1 MGHIILSAKGRFAA
15 LVLSAAFNF
24 GVVQGENISDS
35 VLRLH
40 IPANSN
46 SVRDQEIKLKIR
58 DKVIEK
64 YSSFLKETQKKEDA
78 EKVIKEKLAD
88 IEKDVNLWLLQEGAD
103 YKALVGISYSDFPVK
118 NYGGIK
124 LPAGTYK
131 ALKIVLG
138 SGKGENWWC
147 IMFPPLCFVEGSVKE
162 VSEKDYELLK
172 KELGKTAFELVTK
185 EGKSVFLKFKIVEIV
200 NNIIG

>member
-1 MGHIILSAKGRFAA
+1 MKKFTVVFFIAA

-103 YKALVGISYSDFPVK
+103 YKASVGISYSDFPVK

>member
-1 MGHIILSAKGRFAA
+1 MKKFTVVFFIAA

>member
-1 MGHIILSAKGRFAA
+1 MKKFTVVFFIAA

-46 SVRDQEIKLKIR
+46 SSKDQEIKLKIR

-103 YKALVGISYSDFPVK
+103 YKASAGISYSDFPVK

>member
-1 MGHIILSAKGRFAA
+1 MKKFTVVFFIAA

-46 SVRDQEIKLKIR
+46 SVWDQEIKLKIR

-88 IEKDVNLWLLQEGAD
+88 IEKDVNIWLIQEGVD
-103 YKALVGISYSDFPVK
+103 YKATVSLSYSDFPAK
-118 NYGGIK
+118 DYGKVK
-124 LPAGTYK
+124 LPSGTYK

-147 IMFPPLCFVEGSVKE
+147 IMFPPLCFVEGSVKKME
-162 VSEKDYELLK
+162 EKDYEVLK

-185 EGKSVFLKFKIVEIV
+185 EGKSVYVKFKIIEIV
-200 NNIIG
+200 NKLIG

>member
-1 MGHIILSAKGRFAA
+1 MKKFTVGFFIAA
-15 LVLSAAFNF
+15 LILSAAFNF
-24 GVVQGENISDS
+24 GIVQGENISGS

-46 SVRDQEIKLKIR
+46 SLMDQEIKLKIR
-58 DKVIEK
+58 DKVIKK
-64 YSSFLKETQKKEDA
+64 YSPFLKDLHKREDA
-78 EKVIKEKLAD
+78 EVVIRENLD
-88 IEKDVNLWLLQEGAD
+88 EIEKDVNLWLEQEEAG
-103 YKALVGISYSDFPVK
+103 YKATVEISYSYFPLK
-118 NYGGIK
+118 DYGEIK

-138 SGKGENWWC
+138 SGRGENWWC

-162 VSEKDYELLK
+162 LDKKEYELLK

-185 EGKSVFLKFKIVEIV
+185 EGKSVFLKFKIVELV

>member
-1 MGHIILSAKGRFAA
+1 MKKFTVVFFIAA

-78 EKVIKEKLAD
+78 EKLIKEKLAD

-103 YKALVGISYSDFPVK
+103 YKASVGISYSDFPVK

-138 SGKGENWWC
+138 NGKGENWWC